1 MRSNI
6 LSAEQCA
13 RLVSHLRTIVSFLKF
28 AFLFIIAAA
37 MSISFGDFG
46 SQIISSLK
54 Y

>member
-13 RLVSHLRTIVSFLKF
+13 RLVSHLKTIVSF

-37 MSISFGDFG
+37 MSISLHVFLQLD
-46 SQIISSLK
+46 
-54 Y
+54 

>member
-13 RLVSHLRTIVSFLKF
+13 RLVSHLKTIVSFLKF
-28 AFLFIIAAA
+28 L
-37 MSISFGDFG
+37 SISFGDFG